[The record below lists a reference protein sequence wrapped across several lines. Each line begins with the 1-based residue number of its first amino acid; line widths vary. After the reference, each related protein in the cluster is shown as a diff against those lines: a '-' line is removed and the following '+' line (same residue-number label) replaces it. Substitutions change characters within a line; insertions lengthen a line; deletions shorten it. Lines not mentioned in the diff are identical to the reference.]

1 MNTYN
6 FVTVNAEIVELSK
19 LIVAVSD
26 KDSSVSITFG
36 ARKSA
41 DDKLE
46 AIVKVLSSKS
56 TLMFRIHTNV
66 PDNYEGEK
74 VSIAAK
80 ASAFNG
86 ILEAL
91 LPYKADVTTS
101 IEDGRLFI
109 GVSGKARFECPILS
123 ELPTEVTPSNPIIQ
137 FALDSGAQKKL
148 IRAGLSCTSASAD
161 ETGCQNACLRINAG
175 TAEII
180 GFSTD
185 SYLSEITSV
194 KGSLPDIGNDERRKA
209 IAAKMQDELK
219 AYCEKTGQNPDKVV
233 INIPH
238 DEVARLKALTQ
249 GAAKIGYVIDANHV
263 SVMINN
269 AVAYTF
275 TQGAKSPM
283 DIELVAKKLE
293 TMEGENLQIDNEA
306 LARAVDV
313 HNKVV
318 HITGTPGKDPV
329 LFSVDNDELIIKSGA
344 EGVNATSVAISK
356 KTGACNGACNGAVL
370 TKALS
375 FADKGNL
382 VMKVIPSAM
391 VILYPGTLDNFDH
404 TSFISV
410 MQVNIA
416 ANSANEEA
424 QEAAESE
431 EVTQE

>member
-66 PDNYEGEK
+66 PDTYEGEK

-80 ASAFNG
+80 ASVFNG

-91 LPYKADVTTS
+91 LPYKADVTAS

-137 FALDSGAQKKL
+137 FALDSSAQKKL
-148 IRAGLSCTSASAD
+148 IRAGLSCTSASD
-161 ETGCQNACLRINAG
+161 DKGLQNACLRINAR

-185 SYLSEITSV
+185 SYFSEITSV

-275 TQGAKSPM
+275 TQGANPTYDMELATKK
-283 DIELVAKKLE
+283 IEA
-293 TMEGENLQIDNEA
+293 MESESLQIDNEA

-313 HNKVV
+313 HNKVER
-318 HITGTPGKDPV
+318 ITGIPGQYPV

-356 KTGACNGACNGAVL
+356 KTGTCNGAINGAVL
-370 TKALS
+370 TRALS
-375 FADKGNL
+375 LADKGNL

-391 VILYPGTLDNFDH
+391 VVLYPGTLDNFDH
-404 TSFISV
+404 TSFVSV
-410 MQVNIA
+410 MQVNTA
-416 ANSANEEA
+416 ANSADEEA